1 MKKNPIPTT
10 FSKYVDNELIP
21 LRNNFISIYKYKRSK
36 NLSLADSFAKIYY
49 KYVKFQIFLLICDFD
64 YLLPR
69 IN

>member
-36 NLSLADSFAKIYY
+36 NLSLADSFA
-49 KYVKFQIFLLICDFD
+49 QNLL
-64 YLLPR
+64 
-69 IN
+69 